1 MDLEFVIQIGALIS
15 AIAGVLTLFIGIR
28 IYKRQTNT
36 QIFLEYTKRYNEIME
51 SFPPEARPARL
62 SLEDQM
68 PDQSEGLSIS
78 ILRYLNLCSEE
89 YYLCER
95 GYLSKELWEIWEDE
109 LKRTL
114 NSPLFVR
121 EWKDLRNEFLSY
133 PEFLKFVDDAHRSD
147 IRKTG

>member
-1 MDLEFVIQIGALIS
+1 MDLEFAIKIGTLIS
-15 AIAGVLTLFIGIR
+15 AVAGILTLFIGIR

-62 SLEDQM
+62 SLEGKM
-68 PDQSEGLSIS
+68 PDHSEGLSIS

-89 YYLCER
+89 YYLCKR

-133 PEFLKFVDDAHRSD
+133 PEFLEFVDDTHRSD
-147 IRKTG
+147 IGKT

>member
-1 MDLEFVIQIGALIS
+1 MDLEFAIKIGTLIS
-15 AIAGVLTLFIGIR
+15 AVAGILTLFIGIR

-62 SLEDQM
+62 SLEDKM

-95 GYLSKELWEIWEDE
+95 GYLSKELWGIWEDE

-121 EWKDLRNEFLSY
+121 EWEGLRNEFLSY
-133 PEFLKFVDDAHRSD
+133 PEFLEFVDDVHRSGT
-147 IRKTG
+147 RKT

>member
-62 SLEDQM
+62 SLEDKM

-78 ILRYLNLCSEE
+78 ILHYLNLCSEE

-95 GYLSKELWEIWEDE
+95 G
-109 LKRTL
+109 
-114 NSPLFVR
+114 
-121 EWKDLRNEFLSY
+121 
-133 PEFLKFVDDAHRSD
+133 
-147 IRKTG
+147 

>member
-1 MDLEFVIQIGALIS
+1 MDLEFAIKIGTLIS
-15 AIAGVLTLFIGIR
+15 AVAGILTLFIGIR

-62 SLEDQM
+62 SLEGKM
-68 PDQSEGLSIS
+68 PDHSEGLSIA

-95 GYLSKELWEIWEDE
+95 GYLSKELWGIWEDE

-121 EWKDLRNEFLSY
+121 EWKGLRNEFLSY
-133 PEFLKFVDDAHRSD
+133 PEFLEFVDDVHRSGT
-147 IRKTG
+147 RKT

>member
-1 MDLEFVIQIGALIS
+1 MDLEFAIKIGTLIS
-15 AIAGVLTLFIGIR
+15 AVAGILTLFIGIR

-62 SLEDQM
+62 SLEDKM

-95 GYLSKELWEIWEDE
+95 GYLSKELWGIWEDE

-121 EWKDLRNEFLSY
+121 EWEGLRNEFLSY
-133 PEFLKFVDDAHRSD
+133 PEFLEFVDDAHRND
-147 IRKTG
+147 IRKT

>member
-1 MDLEFVIQIGALIS
+1 
-15 AIAGVLTLFIGIR
+15 
-28 IYKRQTNT
+28 
-36 QIFLEYTKRYNEIME
+36 ME

-62 SLEDQM
+62 SLEGKM
-68 PDQSEGLSIS
+68 PDHSEGLSIS

-89 YYLCER
+89 YYLCKR

-133 PEFLKFVDDAHRSD
+133 PEFLEFVDDTHRSD
-147 IRKTG
+147 IGKT

>member
-1 MDLEFVIQIGALIS
+1 MDLEFAIQMGTLIS
-15 AIAGVLTLFIGIR
+15 AIAGILTLFIGIR

-62 SLEDQM
+62 SLEDKM

-95 GYLSKELWEIWEDE
+95 GYLSKELWGIWEDE

-121 EWKDLRNEFLSY
+121 EWEGLRNEFLSY
-133 PEFLKFVDDAHRSD
+133 PEFLEFVDDAHRND
-147 IRKTG
+147 IRKT

>member
-1 MDLEFVIQIGALIS
+1 MDLEFAIKIGTLIS
-15 AIAGVLTLFIGIR
+15 AVAGILTLFIGIR

-62 SLEDQM
+62 SLEGKM
-68 PDQSEGLSIS
+68 PDHSEGLSIA

-95 GYLSKELWEIWEDE
+95 GYLSKELWGIWEDE

-121 EWKDLRNEFLSY
+121 EWEGLRNEFLSY
-133 PEFLKFVDDAHRSD
+133 PEFLEFVDDAHRND
-147 IRKTG
+147 IRKT